1 VPAIPLEIINSR
13 LVDYQFAADPVKMLH
28 PFGEFNSLVNRLP
41 WFVELVCPLQRRR
54 GPVGRGKV
62 EPSAIHVRA
71 IVLPEVYAKVAFR
84 LKGVVEHALGGRN
97 PAVSNV
103 VRRAVGNDADIEI
116 FLAQADPK
124 LQASLT
130 AADNCN
136 PHFASLRDTTLRS
149 RTGTRWLL
157 K

>member
-1 VPAIPLEIINSR
+1 
-13 LVDYQFAADPVKMLH
+13 M
-28 PFGEFNSLVNRLP
+28 
-41 WFVELVCPLQRRR
+41 
-54 GPVGRGKV
+54 
-62 EPSAIHVRA
+62 
-71 IVLPEVYAKVAFR
+71 LPEVYAKVAFR
-84 LKGVVEHALGGRN
+84 LKGIVEHALGGRN

-136 PHFASLRDTTLRS
+136 PHFCFPPCHDASVEDRHAMDYSNKKQVKVHRCPPAEPSS
-149 RTGTRWLL
+149 RPFRPIL
-157 K
+157 KRLSW